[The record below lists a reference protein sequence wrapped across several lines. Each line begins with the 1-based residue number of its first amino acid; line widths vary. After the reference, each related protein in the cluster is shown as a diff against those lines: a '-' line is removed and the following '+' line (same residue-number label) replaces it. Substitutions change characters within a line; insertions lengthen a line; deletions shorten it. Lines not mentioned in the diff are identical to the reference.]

1 MDFESLLLQGRA
13 ALDRLTNFISR
24 HSGDHT
30 DRFSRLREIVQN
42 SKRDE
47 KTDAILEL
55 SDNSKWF
62 EGTLMKDNLGEN
74 LRRFVAHKQSIF

>member
-1 MDFESLLLQGRA
+1 M
-13 ALDRLTNFISR
+13 
-24 HSGDHT
+24 
-30 DRFSRLREIVQN
+30 VQT

>member
-1 MDFESLLLQGRA
+1 MDFESLLLQGRV
-13 ALDRLTNFISR
+13 LYRLTNFISR
-24 HSGDHT
+24 HFGVYT
-30 DRFSRLREIVQN
+30 DRFSRLWKQY
-42 SKRDE
+42 K
-47 KTDAILEL
+47 ILKGMKDRCYSRV